1 MEQSANL
8 PIAGLLL
15 FALRA
20 SVLSTANSSSTYSSE
35 VAAPEPEGAGR
46 TST

>member
-20 SVLSTANSSSTYSSE
+20 SVLSSATL
-35 VAAPEPEGAGR
+35 R
-46 TST
+46 